1 MKRPAVLIALAVL
14 LAGAVAVYA
23 YDSSREDRIAEGVR
37 AAGVDLD
44 AITTQ
49 LEREGVESFCRS
61 YEELLDC
68 IERKLDWVQVEA

>member
-1 MKRPAVLIALAVL
+1 MHSPTTVIPAGRSTG
-14 LAGAVAVYA
+14 AGAIEQTLC
-23 YDSSREDRIAEGVR
+23 RVR

-61 YEELLDC
+61 YGELLDC